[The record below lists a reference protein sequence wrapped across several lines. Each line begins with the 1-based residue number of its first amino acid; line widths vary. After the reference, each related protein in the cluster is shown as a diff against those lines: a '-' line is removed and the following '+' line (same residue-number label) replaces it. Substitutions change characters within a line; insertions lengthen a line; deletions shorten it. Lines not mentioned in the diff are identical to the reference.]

1 MGLAM
6 FVPDAEHQERV
17 MAAIYGPKGAK
28 AGYTDGVCR
37 EDLLSAAEVLVRD
50 HGCNCLIL
58 GCTELPLILDESD
71 DFEVAGAHVVVID
84 PTAALARKVVK
95 TAEEAFE
102 RTGIH

>member
-1 MGLAM
+1 
-6 FVPDAEHQERV
+6 

-37 EDLLSAAEVLVRD
+37 EDLLSAAEELVREHD
-50 HGCNCLIL
+50 CNCLIL

-71 DFEVAGAHVVVID
+71 DFEVAGKRVVVID
-84 PTAALARKVVK
+84 PTAALARRVVR

-102 RTGIH
+102 KTGVR